1 MWAIDSIQDHVQ
13 GFVGSI
19 NGLALVPPDQRT
31 PEGDAAWVEEWKK
44 LGGVAEK
51 RLAAHG
57 KKYIA
62 GTDKMT
68 LADFNVCAPFFAMV
82 YNDGAFCAGP
92 LVEQV
97 KSALQN
103 DMPHLKR
110 YLETTMKNE
119 LQAKYLNKR
128 PSRPF

>member
-1 MWAIDSIQDHVQ
+1 MHEESALAVDQDPELNN
-13 GFVGSI
+13 FLSDNFSRDFFEFLFSPVGY
-19 NGLALVPPDQRT
+19 RHK
-31 PEGDAAWVEEWKK
+31 PE
-44 LGGVAEK
+44 
-51 RLAAHG
+51 
-57 KKYIA
+57 
-62 GTDKMT
+62 MT